1 VCVFTRPKE
10 KKQSTQDFFKFSKD
24 IKTTFCN
31 SQTVYTRKGEEHP
44 PTVDIA
50 RSICQRK
57 EA

>member
-1 VCVFTRPKE
+1 LKRPKE
-10 KKQSTQDFFKFSKD
+10 KKQSTQDFFKFPKD

-31 SQTVYTRKGEEHP
+31 SQTVYTREGEEHP

-50 RSICQRK
+50 RSVCQRK